1 MIELAFI
8 LLYGIRLVLQMSIMK
23 TRFRGFYPVIV
34 DVETGGFNAKTDALL
49 EVAAVTVKFDE
60 RGTLILD
67 KEIHYNVDPFE
78 GANIEAAALEF
89 TGIDPTNPL
98 RYAVD
103 ESTALRGLFSE
114 IRKGQKEAECQRS
127 VLVGHNANFDAAF
140 INEAASRI
148 EAKRNP
154 FHPFTN
160 FDTATL
166 SALALGHT
174 VLAKACELAKIK
186 FDNNEAH
193 SALYDARKTAELFCH
208 IVNRWK
214 KLGGWPLGD

>member
-1 MIELAFI
+1 
-8 LLYGIRLVLQMSIMK
+8 MK
-23 TRFRGFYPVIV
+23 RRFRGFYPVIV

-60 RGTLILD
+60 RGVLHID
-67 KEIHYNVDPFE
+67 NEYHYNVNPFA
-78 GANIEAAALEF
+78 GANLEPAALEF
-89 TGIDPTNPL
+89 TGIDPSNPL
-98 RYAVD
+98 RFAVD
-103 ESTALRGLFSE
+103 ESVALRELFSE
-114 IRKGQKEAECQRS
+114 IRKGQKEVECQRS

-148 EAKRNP
+148 QAKRNP

-186 FDNNEAH
+186 FDTKEAH
-193 SALYDARKTAELFCH
+193 SALYDAKKTAELFCF